1 MSAFLLNVLLA
12 LAWVALTGRFN
23 MGNFAFGFVL
33 GYGALW
39 LAQRVLGPSS
49 YFGKAR
55 RVVGFVLFFL
65 WEVIKANLQVAYIVL
80 NPRYR
85 MHPGVVAVPLDAR
98 TDAEITLLANLIT
111 LTPGS
116 LSIDVSADR
125 KVLYIHTMDLG
136 DDPARFRREIKEGFE
151 RRLLEVMR

>member
-1 MSAFLLNVLLA
+1 MGAFLLNVLLA

-55 RVVGFVLFFL
+55 RLIGFVLFFL

-85 MHPGVVAVPLDAR
+85 MHPGVIAVPAGR
-98 TDAEITLLANLIT
+98 
-111 LTPGS
+111 
-116 LSIDVSADR
+116 ADR
-125 KVLYIHTMDLG
+125 RGNHPAGEPDHPHPRLPEHRCLG
-136 DDPARFRREIKEGFE
+136 GPQGPVHPHDGPGGRPGPFPSGDQRG
-151 RRLLEVMR
+151 V